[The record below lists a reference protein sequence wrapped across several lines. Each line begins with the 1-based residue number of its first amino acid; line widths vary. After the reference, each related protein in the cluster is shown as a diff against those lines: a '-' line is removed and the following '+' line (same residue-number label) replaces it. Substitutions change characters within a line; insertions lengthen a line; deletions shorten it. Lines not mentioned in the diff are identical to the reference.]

1 MEEFGKNFILGFFC
15 WNKIYVVIMVK
26 SVVLVFGFLLFFV
39 KLDEI
44 KFMYNFLL
52 NLKCKNYYY
61 KNYKNIEVYFVRCI

>member
-1 MEEFGKNFILGFFC
+1 
-15 WNKIYVVIMVK
+15 MVK

-61 KNYKNIEVYFVRCI
+61 KNYKNIEVCFVRCI